1 MLNSSIDAPFTK
13 DMVKLRHEREQTLDY
28 GSTSKVA
35 TEYSS
40 LASIAPSQ
48 MAQQVLKI

>member
-1 MLNSSIDAPFTK
+1 MLNCSIDAPFTK

-28 GSTSKVA
+28 GSTSKVGA

-48 MAQQVLKI
+48 MA

>member
-1 MLNSSIDAPFTK
+1 MLNCSIDAPFTK
-13 DMVKLRHEREQTLDY
+13 DMVNLRQHHEREQTLDY
-28 GSTSKVA
+28 GSNSKMGA

-48 MAQQVLKI
+48 MA